1 MMNPNINSVKV
12 YKKVK
17 VSHSLA
23 SVRAVGVRG
32 SLYLGT
38 VHESWSPSFAAL
50 SFPYLKQLLIY
61 CWVNRERMVEPVFE
75 ITIF

>member
-38 VHESWSPSFAAL
+38 VHESWSPSFAL
-50 SFPYLKQLLIY
+50 RCLIVPLLET
-61 CWVNRERMVEPVFE
+61 V
-75 ITIF
+75 THLLLG